1 MRGPSGFS
9 AMLKY
14 IRSTP
19 VLDKNQRE
27 EKVMIIL
34 EKCAGS
40 QGIPKAAVNG
50 SCNFKTTNQT
60 AETRRSE

>member
-1 MRGPSGFS
+1 MRGPPGFS

-34 EKCAGS
+34 EKMRWQPGHP
-40 QGIPKAAVNG
+40 QGCG
-50 SCNFKTTNQT
+50 QRFL
-60 AETRRSE
+60 